1 MPKLYDIKELV
12 DITGLPER
20 TVRYYLV
27 KVLNAPTGTPGRKS
41 YYDQQTLDRLKLAQQ
56 VLARDYDPKRGEVKP
71 TLEQFSDWLDNLDEE
86 ETHRLAEMPYR
97 IKPKAITQHHASH
110 ATQRSMKVDL
120 LQVLED
126 KQAENNSAITTHSAE
141 DSASNYLDRIMGP
154 DPHRKPEPPTAD
166 HWNEFQFGHD
176 LVIRVRNPLTRD
188 QRRQVELAG
197 ALLKSVVGGK

>member
-1 MPKLYDIKELV
+1 MPKLYDLQEIAKV
-12 DITGLPER
+12 TGLPER
-20 TVRYYLV
+20 TVRYYLA
-27 KVLNAPTGTPGRKS
+27 KVVNAPSGTPGRKS
-41 YYDQQTLDRLKLAQQ
+41 YYDQQTVDRLKLAKQ

-71 TLEQFSDWLDNLDEE
+71 SLEQFSDWLDNLDEE
-86 ETHRLAEMPYR
+86 EIHRLAEMPYR
-97 IKPKAITQHHASH
+97 IKPKAITQPGSAPRRIAMNVAQKAH
-110 ATQRSMKVDL
+110 TEPNL
-120 LQVLED
+120 LQVDE
-126 KQAENNSAITTHSAE
+126 
-141 DSASNYLDRIMGP
+141 SASNYLDRIMGP